1 MDIEV
6 RVELRSRHWKEI
18 LQLWA
23 LEGAEEKLN
32 GVLGS
37 VVGVFREVSPG
48 LERLRRLYEQHREAL
63 DIRYEERRRAV
74 YDPGELRNY
83 ELHVLLCD
91 TVFGAVPLKSNYTD
105 SDKCGSCGR
114 KKVRIRLGPMI
125 LQGNEYRR
133 YQVFTTELHEVV
145 LGSTAREF
153 VLQEGL
159 TGFRFESCEDP
170 SGRPISDY
178 QLLRPSGRLGKM
190 LDVDGNPLYCKECL
204 QRQPESRPGFP
215 PWRSYSRSEWDGSDI
230 VSSAD
235 NPPDVCATPK
245 AVEALCFVEPTLSLE
260 RCLPIHL
267 R

>member
-91 TVFGAVPLKSNYTD
+91 TVFGAVPLKSNYTHPVE
-105 SDKCGSCGR
+105 CRSCGR
-114 KKVRIRLGPMI
+114 EKVRTRLGPMI
-125 LQGNEYRR
+125 LHGSEYRR
-133 YQVFTTELHEVV
+133 YQLFTTELDEII
-145 LGSTAREF
+145 LSNFATDYIS
-153 VLQEGL
+153 QEGFTGLKVEPCNDMSGQLIHDYKLL
-159 TGFRFESCEDP
+159 TP
-170 SGRPISDY
+170 T
-178 QLLRPSGRLGKM
+178 GRLGRL
-190 LDVDGNPLYCKECL
+190 LDASGKPLYCAECG
-204 QRQPESRPGFP
+204 QWRPECKPGFP

-230 VSSAD
+230 VLTSD
-235 NPPDVCATPK
+235 NPPDV
-245 AVEALCFVEPTLSLE
+245 AVASSLVDTLSLVEPSLRLE